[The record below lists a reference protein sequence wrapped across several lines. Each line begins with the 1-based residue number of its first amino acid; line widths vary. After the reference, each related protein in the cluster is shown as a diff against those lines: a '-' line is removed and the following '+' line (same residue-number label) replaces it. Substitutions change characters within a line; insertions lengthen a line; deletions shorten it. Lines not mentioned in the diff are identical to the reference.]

1 LKQVSSIQNILST
14 PHTIRENRKI
24 AFKRPEASF
33 VGSFFALGQIPRDRL
48 PQVAVA
54 GRSNVGKS
62 SLLNQ
67 IVGQRKLAKVSATP
81 GRTRSLN
88 FFRIDDRFYLVD
100 LPGYGYAK
108 ASQTM
113 RDQWSKLIEQ
123 YLTSAED
130 LIGLVLLLD
139 SRREVTEQ
147 DEMLMNR
154 LSQRQL
160 PVMVAVT
167 KSDKLS
173 HDKVIRKVREVE
185 QNLGVGAVAFSTVT
199 GAGRNE
205 LLASI
210 RQLVNEHLKAAG
222 NKSHG

>member
-1 LKQVSSIQNILST
+1 MLATTRTILE
-14 PHTIRENRKI
+14 RRKI
-24 AFKRPEASF
+24 VFKRPEASF
-33 VGSFFALGQIPRDRL
+33 IGSFFALGQLPRDGL

-67 IVGQRKLAKVSATP
+67 IVGQRKLAKVSSTP

-108 ASQTM
+108 ASQAM
-113 RDQWSKLIEQ
+113 RKQWSKLIEQ
-123 YLTSAED
+123 YLTSAEH

-139 SRREVTEQ
+139 SRRELTEQ
-147 DEMLMNR
+147 DKQLMIW
-154 LSQRQL
+154 LSGRQL

-167 KSDKLS
+167 KADKLS
-173 HDKVIRKVREVE
+173 RDKVIQKVSGVE
-185 QNLGVGAVAFSTVT
+185 QDLGVGAIAFSTVT
-199 GAGRNE
+199 GIGRSE

-210 RQLVNEHLKAAG
+210 RQLVDEHLKTARIK
-222 NKSHG
+222 NHGQE

>member
-1 LKQVSSIQNILST
+1 MFATT
-14 PHTIRENRKI
+14 PAIRESQKI
-24 AFKRPEASF
+24 AFKKPEASF
-33 VGSFFALGQIPRDRL
+33 VGSFFALGQVPRDGL

-88 FFRIDDRFYLVD
+88 FFRIDNRFYLVD
-100 LPGYGYAK
+100 LPGYGYAR

-113 RDQWSKLIEQ
+113 REQWSKLIEQ
-123 YLTSAED
+123 YLTSAEQ

-139 SRREVTEQ
+139 SRRDLTEQ
-147 DEMLMNR
+147 DEMLMNW
-154 LSQRQL
+154 LAQRQL

-173 HDKVIRKVREVE
+173 RDKVTRKVREVE
-185 QNLGVGAVAFSTVT
+185 QSLGVAAIAFSTVT
-199 GAGRNE
+199 GAGRSE
-205 LLASI
+205 LLASV
-210 RQLVNEHLKAAG
+210 RQLVNEHLSATRIGTDGQK
-222 NKSHG
+222 